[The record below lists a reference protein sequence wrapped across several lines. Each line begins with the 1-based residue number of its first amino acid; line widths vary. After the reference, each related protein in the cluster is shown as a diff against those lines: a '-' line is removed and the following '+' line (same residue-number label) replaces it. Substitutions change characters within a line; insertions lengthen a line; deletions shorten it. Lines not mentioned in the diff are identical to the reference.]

1 MLLIC
6 RHTCHTASLPATTR
20 VLRGYV
26 SRMTVAACV
35 AGGTGSRPHRPRLKE
50 QTVKRDQV
58 VVITGA
64 SGGVGRATAR
74 RFAKDGARVAL
85 LARGRAGLEAAAQEV
100 KGQGGEALVL
110 PVDVSQ
116 HDQVEAAAHSVE
128 DAFGPIDIWVNDAMV
143 TVYAEFLDIEPEEF
157 ARATNVS
164 YLGMVWGTRAALKR
178 MVPRDSG
185 SIVQVCSAMSYRGI
199 PLQSPY
205 CGAKH
210 ACKGFTES
218 IITELLHHR
227 SKVQISM
234 VQLPGMNTT
243 QFTWGRTKLPK
254 QTMPVPPIYQP
265 EVAADAIHHA
275 AHHRRRQI
283 YVGIPTV
290 MNILGERTAPWLLDR
305 YLARTGYSSQMTDQ
319 PLEPQGHDNLLD
331 PVDEDR
337 GARGPFND
345 QAHSHSVQLGLSKH
359 RGLVLAG
366 MASAAAG
373 AGAAVALR
381 NGGE

>member
-1 MLLIC
+1 M
-6 RHTCHTASLPATTR
+6 
-20 VLRGYV
+20 
-26 SRMTVAACV
+26 
-35 AGGTGSRPHRPRLKE
+35 PRNKQQE
-50 QTVKRDQV
+50 V

-74 RFAKDGARVAL
+74 KFASEGAKIGL
-85 LARGRAGLEAAAQEV
+85 IARGRKGLEAAAREV
-100 KGQGGEALVL
+100 EQAGGQAMVL
-110 PVDVSQ
+110 PVDVAE
-116 HDQVEAAAHSVE
+116 HDRVEAAASSVE
-128 DAFGPIDIWVNDAMV
+128 DAFGPIDVWVNDAMV
-143 TVYAEFLDIEPEEF
+143 TVYAEFMDIEPEEF
-157 ARATNVS
+157 KRSTEVS

-178 MVPRDSG
+178 MMPRDKG

-218 IITELLHHR
+218 IITELLHR
-227 SKVQISM
+227 KSKIQISM
-234 VQLPGMNTT
+234 IQLPGMNTT

-265 EVAADAIHHA
+265 EIAADAVHYA
-275 AHHRRRQI
+275 AHHKRRQI

-305 YLARTGYSSQMTDQ
+305 YLAKTGYSSQMTDQ
-319 PLEPQGHDNLLD
+319 SLDTDGHDNLFE

-337 GARGPFND
+337 GAHGPFD
-345 QAHSHSVQLGLSKH
+345 DKAHSMSPQYELAKH
-359 RGLVLAG
+359 RGKILAG
-366 MASAAAG
+366 VGAAAVG
-373 AGAAVALR
+373 VGAAALLR
-381 NGGE
+381 SQ